1 MGRTLR
7 ILSALN
13 RINTIRSIRYS
24 RSRLGVVVLILL
36 VSTWTTSCGGD
47 KSTPTPT
54 TPTTPSTP
62 VPTVTGISIGGNLTL
77 TGLGE
82 TSQLMAIA
90 ALSDGTT
97 KDITSLGRW
106 QWGDTRVI
114 TISPGGLVTVVGF
127 GATWVS
133 FTYQTRGASETV
145 TATLPGT
152 FVIRGR
158 VREPGAGGLNNVNV
172 VDTTTGR
179 SATTDSDGEFS
190 LAELLQPQAHLKVE
204 KEGYEPAEVEAT
216 QTYVDLPVQRVV
228 RLVAGE
234 TVRPAELAPNDLSY
248 TVGGNGCSPCRL
260 IRVVVSQAGTVHVR
274 VTWTPNSSKLSL
286 FAEGQVL
293 PGLLGELT
301 ADVPINAPREVL
313 MYLGAAP
320 TGAVNGHTPFT
331 FETSLR

>member
-1 MGRTLR
+1 MGRTPR
-7 ILSALN
+7 VSSALN
-13 RINTIRSIRYS
+13 RINTIRHS
-24 RSRLGVVVLILL
+24 RSRLGVVPIILL
-36 VSTWTTSCGGD
+36 ASIWTTSCGGD

-54 TPTTPSTP
+54 TPTTPSTAA
-62 VPTVTGISIGGNLTL
+62 PTVTVVSIGGNLTL
-77 TGLGE
+77 TGIGE
-82 TSQLMAIA
+82 TSQLTATA

-97 KDITSLGRW
+97 KDVTSLGRW
-106 QWGDTRVI
+106 QGGDTRVI
-114 TISPGGLVTVVGF
+114 TISAGGLVTVVGF

-133 FTYQTRGASETV
+133 FSYQTRGASGMI

-158 VREPGAGGLNNVNV
+158 VREPGAGGLDNVSV
-172 VDTTTGR
+172 VETTTGR
-179 SATTDSDGEFS
+179 SATTNSDGEFS
-190 LAELLQPQAHLKVE
+190 LAELRQLQAHLKVE
-204 KEGYEPAEVEAT
+204 KEGYEPGEADAT
-216 QTYVDLPVQRVV
+216 ETYVDLPIQRVV

-234 TVRPAELAPNDLSY
+234 TVKPADLAPNDLSY
-248 TVGGNGCSPCRL
+248 TVGGNRCSPCRL
-260 IRVVVSQAGTVHVR
+260 IRVVVPQAGTVHVR

-301 ADVPINAPREVL
+301 ADVPINGPREVM

-331 FETSLR
+331 FETSFR